1 MIDGFRYSFIGQ
13 LDGSIKFG
21 ILLLLVVSLI
31 SSFLAYYLFNKG
43 YKIKS

>member
-13 LDGSIKFG
+13 LDGSFKIG
-21 ILLLLVVSLI
+21 ITLLIAVSFI
-31 SSFLAYYLFNKG
+31 TFYLAYYLFDKG